1 MSKQHVNDSDNKRKS
16 WYSQPVDSVFEVLST
31 GEEGLSQDEASRRL
45 EVHGPN
51 KLPEGKKKSA
61 LVRFLLHFHNVL
73 IYVLM
78 AAAVVTAL
86 LDHWID
92 TWVIVAV
99 ILVNAIIGYVQ
110 EGKAEKALE
119 SIKKMLSLE
128 ANVIRNGRRSEI
140 NAEELVPGDVVTL
153 QSGDKV
159 PADIRLFDVRNFRV
173 EESALTG
180 ESVAVDKTADP
191 VDEGAV
197 PGDQICMAFSGTSVV
212 NGRARGM
219 VVETGSQTE
228 LGKIK
233 QMMSDV
239 DKITTPLLRQID
251 SFGKIL
257 SIVIVGAT
265 ALLFALGYFFR
276 DYELDELFLAAIS
289 LAVAAIPEGLP
300 AIMTITLAVGVQA
313 MARRN
318 AIIRKLP
325 SVETLGSVAVI
336 CSDKTGTLT
345 RNEMTATTLVTAA
358 GSYSVEGVGYKP
370 EGSIKKGGE
379 PVELEQDELLTE
391 LIRTVRVCNE
401 AGIYEEDGEWI
412 LNGDPTEGSLIT
424 LAHKAGLESF
434 EPKRIDHIPFESD
447 HRFMATLNEVDG
459 KKIMYVKGA
468 PEMLLELC
476 SKQRTVDG
484 DEEIDAGYWE
494 KEMEKKADNGQRL
507 IAAAQKIVDNDTS
520 SIEHEDV
527 QSGLVFLGIIGI
539 IDPPRDEAIEAIK
552 ICKDAGIRVKMITGD
567 HVITARAIGKEIGIG
582 DGEKA
587 ISGAELEK
595 MSDDEL
601 RTAAIEYDVFARTS
615 PEHKLR
621 LVKALQAENLICA
634 MTGDGVND
642 APALKR
648 ADVGIAMGIKGTE
661 VTKEASEMVLAD
673 DNFASIANAVEEGRT
688 IYDNLRKAI
697 LFILPTNGA
706 ESFVI
711 MAAVIMGITMPITPV
726 QILWV
731 NMITAVT
738 LALALSFEPSERGVM
753 KRPPRATDAAI
764 LGGYFIWRVGFV
776 SLLIGGLTLALYYWL
791 KGMDYDIDEART
803 VAVNTLV
810 AGQLFYLFNCRR
822 MHEPSI
828 GKGFFNNKYAFYAV
842 GVLVIFQLIFT
853 YAPFMNEWF
862 GTSPHTAWYWVYPL
876 AGGFFVFL
884 LVELEKYILGRRR
897 LRKLKKEWSDQSK
910 KQRIKNV

>member
-1 MSKQHVNDSDNKRKS
+1 MSNREENVTSKS
-16 WYSQPVDSVFEVLST
+16 EIPWYNQPFDSVFEKLSS
-31 GEEGLSQDEASRRL
+31 GKEGLQKEEAAKRL
-45 EVHGPN
+45 EEHGPN
-51 KLPEGKKKSA
+51 KLPEGKQKSV

-78 AAAVVTAL
+78 AAAIVTAM

-92 TWVIVAV
+92 TWVIIAV
-99 ILVNAIIGYVQ
+99 ILINAIIGFVQ

-119 SIKKMLSLE
+119 SIKKMLSLN
-128 ANVIRNGRRSEI
+128 ANVIRDGKRTEI
-140 NAEELVPGDVVTL
+140 DAEDLVPGDVVAL

-159 PADIRLFDVRNFRV
+159 PADIRLFEVRNFRV

-180 ESVAVDKTADP
+180 ESVAVEKTTDP
-191 VDEGAV
+191 AEKGSV
-197 PGDQICMAFSGTSVV
+197 PGDQKCMAFSGTSVV
-212 NGRARGM
+212 NGRAKGV
-219 VVETGSQTE
+219 VVETGGTTE

-233 QMMSDV
+233 KMMSDV
-239 DKITTPLLRQID
+239 EKITTPLLRQID
-251 SFGKIL
+251 SFGKVL
-257 SIVIVGAT
+257 SIVIVAVT
-265 ALLFALGYFFR
+265 ALFFVLGYFFR
-276 DYELDELFLAAIS
+276 DYSVDELFLAVIS

-345 RNEMTATTLVTAA
+345 RNEMTATTVVTSNA
-358 GSYSVEGVGYKP
+358 SYTVEGAGYQP
-370 EGSIKKGGE
+370 EGKIKKNGTTIKAE
-379 PVELEQDELLTE
+379 EDELLSQ
-391 LIRTVRVCNE
+391 LIQTVRVCNDAE
-401 AGIYEEDGEWI
+401 IKQEEGEWV

-424 LAHKAGLESF
+424 LAYKSGF
-434 EPKRIDHIPFESD
+434 ETFTPRRIDHIPFESD
-447 HRFMATLNEVDG
+447 HRFMATLNQGDG
-459 KKIMYVKGA
+459 DNNIMYVKGA

-476 SKQRTVDG
+476 GKQRTPEGED
-484 DEEIDAGYWE
+484 EIDYDYWE

-507 IAAAQKIVDNDTS
+507 IAAAMKVVDPDKTS
-520 SIEHEDV
+520 IRHDDV
-527 QSGLVFLGIIGI
+527 ESGLIFLGLIGM
-539 IDPPRDEAIEAIK
+539 IDPPRKEAIESIQ

-567 HVITARAIGKEIGIG
+567 HLITARAIGKEIGIG
-582 DGEKA
+582 DGKKA
-587 ISGAELEK
+587 ISGADLEK
-595 MSDDEL
+595 MSDEEL
-601 RTAAIEYDVFARTS
+601 RKAVKEYDVFARTS

-621 LVKALQAENLICA
+621 LVKALQAEKLICA

-731 NMITAVT
+731 NMVTAIT
-738 LALALSFEPSERGVM
+738 LALALSFEPGEQGVM
-753 KRPPRATDAAI
+753 KRPPRDTNAPI
-764 LGGYFIWRVGFV
+764 LGGYFLWRVGFV
-776 SLLIGGLTLALYYWL
+776 SLLIGGLTLGLYYWL
-791 KGMDYDIDEART
+791 KDHGYDIDEART
-803 VAVNTLV
+803 IAVNTLV
-810 AGQLFYLFNCRR
+810 AGQLFYLFNCRK

-828 GKGFFNNKYAFYAV
+828 GSGFFNNKYAFYAV
-842 GVLVIFQLIFT
+842 GVLIIFQLIFT

-862 GTSPHTAWYWVYPL
+862 GTAPHTTWYWVYPIA
-876 AGGFFVFL
+876 AGLFVFL
-884 LVELEKYILGRRR
+884 LVELEKYLLGRRR
-897 LRKLKKEWSDQSK
+897 LKKLKKEWDQN
-910 KQRIKNV
+910 R